1 MKQNEE
7 KDQKWL
13 QSLMK
18 KSNNGKNRRLPLHY
32 LVLLGC
38 LGVALMIMGNLLS
51 DQNETDQ
58 SLPVYNESEDV
69 DEVEEAFKRDR
80 SAEPNSMEDYEMR
93 YENQLKE
100 LLEQMIGLSDV
111 SVMVNLAETE
121 RSVYERDSV
130 TKEQL
135 TDETDRE
142 GGKRTV
148 DDRTREE
155 QVVIIREGDK
165 EVPIL
170 IHKEKPEVRGVLVV
184 AQGVENANSKSQ
196 VIEAVSRVLDVPSH
210 RISVMPK
217 KTKEGS

>member
-1 MKQNEE
+1 
-7 KDQKWL
+7 
-13 QSLMK
+13 
-18 KSNNGKNRRLPLHY
+18 
-32 LVLLGC
+32 
-38 LGVALMIMGNLLS
+38 MIMGNLLS

>member
-1 MKQNEE
+1 
-7 KDQKWL
+7 
-13 QSLMK
+13 
-18 KSNNGKNRRLPLHY
+18 
-32 LVLLGC
+32 
-38 LGVALMIMGNLLS
+38 MITGNLLTHQDNN
-51 DQNETDQ
+51 DQT
-58 SLPVYNESEDV
+58 LPVYNEEK
-69 DEVEEAFKRDR
+69 DESAQVEEAFKRD
-80 SAEPNSMEDYEMR
+80 SSPEPNSMEDYEMR

-121 RSVYERDSV
+121 RAIYERDSV

-142 GGKRTV
+142 GGQRSV
-148 DDRTREE
+148 DDRTKEE

-170 IHKEKPEVRGVLVV
+170 THKEKPEVKGVLVV
-184 AQGVENANSKSQ
+184 AHGVDNANTKSQ
-196 VIEAVSRVLDVPSH
+196 VVEAVSRVLDVPTH